1 MAPSLLASNQIAG
14 EGSKKCV
21 LFSLCA
27 NEPQVAVGRA
37 HCAVPGCSALC
48 RGQGTGWREA
58 PRDGLVHPTSS
69 SALVLLRCSPY
80 LVVFNLALHTQCL
93 SAARR
98 IQSSPW
104 GLMYKAWPVFIWFP
118 ELSSLLPSVAAQ
130 RHFCQAMLDSP
141 QNPSTFRK
149 GLGSLSSQFPYPFAL
164 CSGIWFD
171 WL

>member
-1 MAPSLLASNQIAG
+1 MHFIFFCGKMSHRSPW
-14 EGSKKCV
+14 
-21 LFSLCA
+21 
-27 NEPQVAVGRA
+27 GR
-37 HCAVPGCSALC
+37 HSALPWDAWLSV
-48 RGQGTGWREA
+48 GDGMGWKEA
-58 PRDGLVHPTSS
+58 PGDALAHTRSA

-80 LVVFNLALHTQCL
+80 LVVFNLALHTWGL

-98 IQSSPW
+98 IQSSLW
-104 GLMYKAWPVFIWFP
+104 GLMYKAWPVFIRFP

>member
-1 MAPSLLASNQIAG
+1 MSHKSLW
-14 EGSKKCV
+14 
-21 LFSLCA
+21 
-27 NEPQVAVGRA
+27 GR
-37 HCAVPGCSALC
+37 HSALPWDAQLSA
-48 RGQGTGWREA
+48 GDGKGWREA
-58 PRDGLVHPTSS
+58 PGDALAHTRSS
-69 SALVLLRCSPY
+69 SAPVLLWCSPY
-80 LVVFNLALHTQCL
+80 LVVFNLALHTRGL
-93 SAARR
+93 SAAHM

-104 GLMYKAWPVFIWFP
+104 GLMYKAWPVFIRFP

>member
-1 MAPSLLASNQIAG
+1 MSHRSQRG
-14 EGSKKCV
+14 GM
-21 LFSLCA
+21 LC
-27 NEPQVAVGRA
+27 
-37 HCAVPGCSALC
+37 CPGPSALR
-48 RGQGTGWREA
+48 RGRDKGWREA
-58 PRDGLVHPTSS
+58 PSDALARTTSTS
-69 SALVLLRCSPY
+69 VPVLLRCCPY

-93 SAARR
+93 SAARM

-104 GLMYKAWPVFIWFP
+104 GLMYKAWPVFIRFP